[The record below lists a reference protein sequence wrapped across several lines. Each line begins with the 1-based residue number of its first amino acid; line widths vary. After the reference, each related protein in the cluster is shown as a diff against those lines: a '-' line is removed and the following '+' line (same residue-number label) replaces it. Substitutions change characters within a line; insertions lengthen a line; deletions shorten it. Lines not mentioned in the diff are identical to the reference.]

1 MSTSTTQ
8 PTKPAVLVLAASRS
22 GADDPVARLK
32 GTSHK
37 CLAPIDGVVML
48 ERVIQ
53 TILDSEV
60 LGQIYVSIE
69 NEDLLRSVPALEKW
83 LTDGVIRM
91 APVRGNLADSVLAA
105 AKVMDPAFPM
115 IITTGDNALHAPEI
129 LQDFVG
135 QFLELKGDA
144 AAGFTTAETVI
155 ADFPEVGLAYHRLKD
170 GGYSSCNLYAF
181 RSAKALEAVRIFE
194 GGGQFGKRPMRI
206 IKAFGISPFILYKF
220 RLATLDQLLHGIAR
234 KLGITADI
242 IMLPYSYGP
251 IDVDNIQFFEISEKA
266 LKERRLAAQSN

>member
-1 MSTSTTQ
+1 MSTSN
-8 PTKPAVLVLAASRS
+8 PTAVKPAILVLAGSRS

-48 ERVIQ
+48 QRVIQ
-53 TILDSEV
+53 TILDCNV

-69 NEDLLRSVPALEKW
+69 SEALVRTVPALAQW
-83 LTDGVIRM
+83 LDSDIIRIV
-91 APVRGNLADSVLAA
+91 PCGSTLADSVIAA
-105 AKVMDPAFPM
+105 ASIMEPAFPM
-115 IITTGDNALHAPEI
+115 VITTGDNALHTPEI
-129 LQDFVG
+129 LQDFTA
-135 QFLELKGDA
+135 QFNAMDGDA

-181 RSAKALEAVRIFE
+181 RSEKALTAVRIFE
-194 GGGQFGKRPMRI
+194 GGGQFGKRPLRI

-220 RLATLDQLLHGIAR
+220 KLASLGQLMERIAH

-242 IMLPYSYGP
+242 IMLPYAYGP
-251 IDVDNIQFFEISEKA
+251 IDVDNVSFFEISERA
-266 LKERRLAAQSN
+266 LEQRRLAKKG

>member
-1 MSTSTTQ
+1 MSTTVN
-8 PTKPAVLVLAASRS
+8 PAIRPAVLVLAASRS

-32 GTSHK
+32 GTTHK

-48 ERVIQ
+48 ERVVQ
-53 TILDSEV
+53 AILDSDV
-60 LGQIYVSIE
+60 LGQIYISIE
-69 NEDLLRSVPALEKW
+69 NENLLRSVPALKSW
-83 LTDGVIRM
+83 LDDGTIRM

-105 AKVMDPAFPM
+105 ADVMEPAFPM
-115 IITTGDNALHAPEI
+115 VITTGDNALHTAEI

-135 QFLELKGDA
+135 QFNALEGDA

-181 RSAKALEAVRIFE
+181 RSEKALTAVRIFE

-206 IKAFGISPFILYKF
+206 VKAFGIMPFILYKF
-220 RLATLDQLLHGIAR
+220 RLATLDQFLQRIAR
-234 KLGITADI
+234 RLGITADI

-251 IDVDNIQFFEISEKA
+251 IDVDNISFFEISERA
-266 LKERRLAAQSN
+266 LEKRRLTKQ

>member
-1 MSTSTTQ
+1 MSKSASSAV
-8 PTKPAVLVLAASRS
+8 KPSVLVLAGSRS

-53 TILDSEV
+53 AILDSGV
-60 LGQIYVSIE
+60 LGQVYVSIE
-69 NEDLLRSVPALEKW
+69 SEDLMRTVPALEKW
-83 LTDGVIRM
+83 LSDKTIRIT
-91 APVRGNLADSVLAA
+91 PCGSNLADSVIAA
-105 AKVMDPAFPM
+105 TEVMDPAFPM
-115 IITTGDNALHAPEI
+115 IITTGDNALHTPQI

-135 QFLELKGDA
+135 QFAALKGDA
-144 AAGFTTAETVI
+144 AAGFTSAETVI

-181 RSAKALEAVRIFE
+181 RSVKALTAVRIFE

-220 RLATLDQLLHGIAR
+220 KLATMGQLMNRIAR
-234 KLGITADI
+234 NLGITADI

-251 IDVDNIQFFEISEKA
+251 IDVDNIPFFEISERA
-266 LKERRLAAQSN
+266 LKQRRLAAK

>member
-1 MSTSTTQ
+1 MST
-8 PTKPAVLVLAASRS
+8 PTAAAIRPSILVLAASRS
-22 GADDPVARLK
+22 GADDPVAQLK

-48 ERVIQ
+48 VRVVQ
-53 TILDSEV
+53 AILDSEV

-69 NEDLLRSVPALEKW
+69 SEDLLRTVPELAQW
-83 LTDGVIRM
+83 LDDDVIRM

-105 AKVMDPAFPM
+105 ANVMDPAFPM
-115 IITTGDNALHAPEI
+115 IITTGDNALHTPEI

-135 QFLELKGDA
+135 QFLAMKGDA

-155 ADFPEVGLAYHRLKD
+155 AEFPEVGLAYHRLKD

-181 RSAKALEAVRIFE
+181 RSEKALTAVRIFE

-206 IKAFGISPFILYKF
+206 VKAFGIMPFILYK
-220 RLATLDQLLHGIAR
+220 LHAATLDELLQRIAKR
-234 KLGITADI
+234 LGISADI
-242 IMLPYSYGP
+242 IMLPYAYGP
-251 IDVDNIQFFEISEKA
+251 IDVDNISFFEISERA
-266 LKERRLAAQSN
+266 LEKRRLGKD

>member
-1 MSTSTTQ
+1 MSKTT
-8 PTKPAVLVLAASRS
+8 PSANKPAVLVLAASRS

-48 ERVIQ
+48 ERVVRA
-53 TILDSEV
+53 ILDSDV
-60 LGQIYVSIE
+60 LGQIYISIE
-69 NEDLLRSVPALEKW
+69 SEELLRTVPALKNW
-83 LTDGVIRM
+83 LEGGIIRIT
-91 APVRGNLADSVLAA
+91 PVRGNLADSVLAA
-105 AKVMDPAFPM
+105 AQMMENAFPM
-115 IITTGDNALHAPEI
+115 VITTGDNALHTAEI

-135 QFLELKGDA
+135 QFNALSGDA

-181 RSAKALEAVRIFE
+181 RSDKALTAVRIFE

-220 RLATLDQLLHGIAR
+220 RLATLDQLLKRIAR
-234 KLGITADI
+234 NLGISADI

-251 IDVDNIQFFEISEKA
+251 IDVDNIPFFDISERA
-266 LKERRLAAQSN
+266 LRERRLGKN

>member
-1 MSTSTTQ
+1 MSKSKNSATR
-8 PTKPAVLVLAASRS
+8 PTVLVLAASRS

-48 ERVIQ
+48 ERVVQ
-53 TILDSEV
+53 AILDSDV

-69 NEDLLRSVPALEKW
+69 SETLLRSVPALQSW
-83 LTDGVIRM
+83 LDEGVIRI
-91 APVRGNLADSVLAA
+91 APVCNNLADSVLAA
-105 AKVMDPAFPM
+105 AEMMEPAFPM
-115 IITTGDNALHAPEI
+115 VITTGDNALHTPEI

-135 QFLELKGDA
+135 QFNAQTGDA

-181 RSAKALEAVRIFE
+181 RSDKALTAVKIFE

-220 RLATLDQLLHGIAR
+220 KLATLDQLLQRIAR
-234 KLGITADI
+234 NLGISADV

-251 IDVDNIQFFEISEKA
+251 IDVDNISFFEISERA
-266 LKERRLAAQSN
+266 LATRRLDKK